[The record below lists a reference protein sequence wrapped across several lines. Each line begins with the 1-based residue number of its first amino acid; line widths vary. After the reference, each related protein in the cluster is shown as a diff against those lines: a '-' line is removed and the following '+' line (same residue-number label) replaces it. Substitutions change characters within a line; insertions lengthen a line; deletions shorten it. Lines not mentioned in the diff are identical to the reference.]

1 MNIIEMQDLGIV
13 GEDLLENLEE
23 ISNSVSEIKKAD
35 FKKESTFEDTDHLQE
50 YIEETINMIKNN
62 LTKFEGTE
70 DFAGATYHTGHWPHD
85 GVDFI

>member
-35 FKKESTFEDTDHLQE
+35 FKKESTFEDTAHLQE
-50 YIEETINMIKNN
+50 YVGDTINMIKKN
-62 LTKFEGTE
+62 LTKLQQK
-70 DFAGATYHTGHWPHD
+70 
-85 GVDFI
+85 